1 MVKRGEP
8 QLRDG
13 VTTGLNGRPASPPIR
28 RIRIAR
34 AASHTGIG
42 AAPAAATGLSK
53 PLGHGTVPTFFW
65 GGEATTAAHQGIGER
80 LNQMGVWRDTDR
92 SQ

>member
-1 MVKRGEP
+1 V
-8 QLRDG
+8 Q
-13 VTTGLNGRPASPPIR
+13 TSCLNGRRRFTTPIH

-34 AASHTGIG
+34 AASQPGIG
-42 AAPAAATGLSK
+42 ADLPAATGLNK
-53 PLGHGTVPTFFW
+53 PFGHGTVPTFFW